1 MNQLKSMSQET
12 SKLQT
17 KQAPYIIQAKNVSK
31 SYGHDVILERVN
43 VNVAEGEFITLVGT
57 SGCGKSTF
65 LKMILGIESATA
77 GELLLDGKPIPDEPG
92 SDRGIVFQQ
101 YSVFPHMTVL
111 ENVIAAK
118 GFQKSSITG
127 YLFGK
132 QKLAAKIEATAML
145 EQVGLNHVLSR
156 YPHELS
162 GGMKQRLAIAQALI
176 CKPRILLLDE
186 PFGALDPGIRADM
199 HSLVLDLWRQHNLT
213 VFMVTH
219 DLKEGFY
226 LGTRLWVFDKLRHD
240 PQAPNA
246 YGASITYDLRVGK
259 TKSANSKRVNQSASS
274 EPEMSLE
281 MLLEMMEK
289 QL

>member
-1 MNQLKSMSQET
+1 MSIQKAASM
-12 SKLQT
+12 
-17 KQAPYIIQAKNVSK
+17 IQAKNIGK
-31 SYGHDVILERVN
+31 RYGNDVILERVN
-43 VNVAEGEFITLVGT
+43 VNVEEGEFITLVGA

-65 LKMILGIESATA
+65 LKMILGIETATE
-77 GELLLDGKPIPDEPG
+77 GELLLDGKTIPDEPG

-132 QKLAAKIEATAML
+132 ERQTAKTEAIEML
-145 EQVGLNHVLSR
+145 EQVGLGHALNR

-199 HSLVLDLWRQHNLT
+199 HALVLDLWRKHKLT

-226 LGTRLWVFDKLRHD
+226 LGSRLWVFDKVRHD
-240 PQAPNA
+240 PHLPNA
-246 YGASITYDLRVGK
+246 YGASITYDLPVGQ
-259 TKSANSKRVNQSASS
+259 TDAPLYEEIDNRIRPIPETNINTVSATLENS
-274 EPEMSLE
+274 
-281 MLLEMMEK
+281 
-289 QL
+289 

>member
-1 MNQLKSMSQET
+1 MSQTNTENT
-12 SKLQT
+12 
-17 KQAPYIIQAKNVSK
+17 PIIQAKNIAK
-31 SYGHDVILERVN
+31 QYGNDVILEGVN
-43 VNVAEGEFITLVGT
+43 VTVQEGEFITLVGA

-65 LKMILGIESATA
+65 LKMILGIEDPSS
-77 GELLLDGKPIPDEPG
+77 GDLLLDGKVIPNEPG
-92 SDRGIVFQQ
+92 PDRGIVFQQ

-118 GFQKSSITG
+118 GFQKLSLTG

-132 QKLAAKIEATAML
+132 EKQQAKQEAIDML
-145 EQVGLNHVLSR
+145 KKVGLSHALGR
-156 YPHELS
+156 YPDELS

-186 PFGALDPGIRADM
+186 PFGALDPGIRTDM
-199 HSLVLDLWRQHNLT
+199 HGLVLDLWREHKLT

-226 LGTRLWVFDKLRHD
+226 LGSRLWVFDKIRHD

-246 YGASITYDLRVGK
+246 YGASITYDLPLGHAPKELYEEIDDRLRPVD
-259 TKSANSKRVNQSASS
+259 KSTTLSTGA
-274 EPEMSLE
+274 EG
-281 MLLEMMEK
+281 
-289 QL
+289 

>member
-1 MNQLKSMSQET
+1 MSQA
-12 SKLQT
+12 K
-17 KQAPYIIQAKNVSK
+17 PIIQAKNITK
-31 SYGHDVILERVN
+31 QYGNDIILESVN
-43 VNVAEGEFITLVGT
+43 VTVEEGEFITLVGA

-65 LKMILGIESATA
+65 LKMILGIEQAST
-77 GELLLDGKPIPDEPG
+77 GELLLDGESIPNEPG
-92 SDRGIVFQQ
+92 PDRGIVFQQ

-132 QKLAAKIEATAML
+132 ERKEAKQEATEML
-145 EQVGLNHVLSR
+145 EQVGLSHALNR
-156 YPHELS
+156 YPDELS
-162 GGMKQRLAIAQALI
+162 GGMRQRLAIAQALI

-199 HSLVLDLWRQHNLT
+199 HALVLDLWRKHKLT

-226 LGTRLWVFDKLRHD
+226 LGSRLWVFDKIRHD
-240 PQAPNA
+240 EQAPNA
-246 YGASITYDLRVGK
+246 YGASITYDLPLGHSPK
-259 TKSANSKRVNQSASS
+259 
-274 EPEMSLE
+274 ELYEE
-281 MLLEMMEK
+281 IDD
-289 QL
+289 QLRPVAQATTA

>member
-1 MNQLKSMSQET
+1 MSM
-12 SKLQT
+12 
-17 KQAPYIIQAKNVSK
+17 IQAKNIGK
-31 SYGHDVILERVN
+31 RYGSSVILESVKVN
-43 VNVAEGEFITLVGT
+43 VEEGEFITLVGA

-65 LKMILGIESATA
+65 LKMILGIESATD

-132 QKLAAKIEATAML
+132 AKKIAKAEATEML
-145 EQVGLNHVLSR
+145 EQVGLSHALGR

-186 PFGALDPGIRADM
+186 PFGALDPGIRTDM
-199 HSLVLDLWRQHNLT
+199 HALVLDLWRKHKLT

-226 LGTRLWVFDKLRHD
+226 LGSRLWVFDKVRHD
-240 PQAPNA
+240 PHSPNS
-246 YGASITYDLRVGK
+246 YGASITYDLPVGQASTPLYEEIDERLRPLPK
-259 TKSANSKRVNQSASS
+259 TTIEDVSAASES
-274 EPEMSLE
+274 
-281 MLLEMMEK
+281 
-289 QL
+289 